1 MDPDYEKSLT
11 TPSPNGPQFRPARG
25 LMITGGSFVIFCG
38 LVLCG
43 LGWFYAKK
51 MPGMIGSAGT
61 ADAPLSGA
69 MNGVFASFGI
79 MLALIGLGWAVLGAG
94 SIALRKWARDLLVA
108 CGWLLIALAVFMV
121 LSILI
126 MLPSMMAMSQEIA
139 GAASGSGVPGMSWFM
154 MIGMIVAALF
164 YLLLIGGPGALL
176 LVIYRR
182 KNVELTAR
190 YYHQAPTWT
199 DKCHTTVLVL
209 WLFYILALI
218 GVAAMTF
225 GYIPLALELKLISS
239 AQTGYLF
246 LAGALVLL
254 AILAFGVSRA
264 APWAWWASL
273 IYAFASIGLGYYMLN
288 NFDWAAINQQMM
300 STTVDNEEL
309 AAMMKRQQEMSM
321 KAGYIS
327 GGLTWVIWVAY
338 LFLIRKHFGS
348 GKSRSAQLA

>member
-1 MDPDYEKSLT
+1 
-11 TPSPNGPQFRPARG
+11 
-25 LMITGGSFVIFCG
+25 MITGGSFVIFCG

-43 LGWFYAKK
+43 LGWLYGKK
-51 MPGMIGSAGT
+51 MSALMGSASS
-61 ADAPLSGA
+61 ADAPLGGA
-69 MNGVFASFGI
+69 MNSVFVSVGI
-79 MLALIGLGWAVLGAG
+79 MLALIGLGWTVLGAG
-94 SIALRKWARDLLVA
+94 SIALRKWARDLLLA
-108 CGWLLIALAVFMV
+108 CGWMLIAFAVFLV

-126 MLPSMMAMSQEIA
+126 MLPSMMAMSQEMA
-139 GAASGSGVPGMSWFM
+139 GAAGGSRVPPGMSWIM
-154 MIGMIVAALF
+154 MIGMIIASLF

-176 LVIYRR
+176 LVIYRQ

-199 DKCHTTVLVL
+199 EKCHTTVLVL

-218 GVAAMTF
+218 GVVAMTF

-246 LAGALVLL
+246 LASAMVML
-254 AILAFGVSRA
+254 AILSFGVSRA
-264 APWAWWASL
+264 ATWAWWASL
-273 IYAFASIGLGYYMLN
+273 IYAFASIGFGYYMFN
-288 NFDWAAINQQMM
+288 NFDYAAFNQQIM

-327 GGLTWVIWVAY
+327 GGLTWIIWVGY

-348 GKSRSAQLA
+348 GKSRSAELA